1 MIISELVNVRLT
13 IDDSHERIWMRVQ
26 GFSFRSV
33 THFRTEFAIADED
46 IVVDSAVK
54 NRFLLLDLYPGKN
67 LRTRAKF
74 KSRK

>member
-13 IDDSHERIWMRVQ
+13 IDDNHERILVRVRD
-26 GFSFRSV
+26 FSFRCV

-54 NRFLLLDLYPGKN
+54 NRFLLLDL
-67 LRTRAKF
+67 
-74 KSRK
+74 